1 MEGNAMIDFQTDWK
15 RETNA
20 SRDTSAVL
28 LARSRVDE
36 VPTSSWGAPI
46 SAAHRSGGRRLGRGA
61 VVLCGVLSIFGAG
74 RSNAIAATE
83 PSDQATVIVVT
94 GAAGDAEFAP
104 DLTAQM
110 DAWAKVSAQANA
122 KHVAIGGNVLISA
135 AGEKLIGG
143 IETVNGETDHDRLKR
158 AFEAE
163 PKTGPGELWVV
174 LIGHGTF
181 DGKEAKL
188 NLRGPDV
195 SATELS
201 EWLKPFQRP
210 IAIID
215 TTSSSA
221 PFLAK
226 LAAPKRVIV
235 SATRSGNEQNY
246 ARFGKFLA
254 EALPDPKSDL
264 DKDGQI
270 SLLES
275 FLSASHRTMEFYK
288 TEGRLATEHALIDDN
303 GDGLGTPADWFRGV
317 IATKRA
323 RDGAAPDGLRAHQFH
338 LVRSAAEQQ
347 LSPEMRARRDRL
359 EVQLSALR
367 DKKAKMNEEKYY
379 QELEKVLLEL
389 AALYDGT

>member
-1 MEGNAMIDFQTDWK
+1 
-15 RETNA
+15 
-20 SRDTSAVL
+20 
-28 LARSRVDE
+28 
-36 VPTSSWGAPI
+36 
-46 SAAHRSGGRRLGRGA
+46 
-61 VVLCGVLSIFGAG
+61 
-74 RSNAIAATE
+74 
-83 PSDQATVIVVT
+83 
-94 GAAGDAEFAP
+94 
-104 DLTAQM
+104 
-110 DAWAKVSAQANA
+110 VSAQANA